1 MLTYW
6 PRRRIASMVP
16 SINSLR
22 RSTLCWCHRRFR
34 PSVFVVPAGM
44 CCATIAGPIRSII
57 SIVRL
62 NSEDFPP
69 GPQTTALCPGRGNCY
84 LGKTGRLSHSSGVRH
99 RHRVATSIADDGVMA
114 VGLNGGPT
122 PGPKHRADPQR
133 PPTALTDPATL
144 PSGAPTKP
152 ASLAESFAGAD
163 PQADAERRQG
173 LRRMKVVALSFLI
186 GATGVFLG
194 CRWAQAAGFTAAWV
208 GYVGAA
214 GEAGMV
220 GALADWF
227 AVTALFKHPLGIPI
241 PHTAIIKRKKDQL
254 GEGLGTFVRETF
266 LSREVVG
273 TKSRDAQIPSRLGK
287 WLSDTSH
294 AERVAAES
302 ATVLR
307 VVVELLRDDDVQHVI
322 DRMIVRRLAD
332 RAFQWSLNAG
342 EVIQRVIERDSPTWS
357 PRFIDHLVGDRI
369 HRELMDFT
377 DKVRRNP
384 EHELRRSATRFLFEF
399 ADDLQHD
406 DTTIARAEA
415 VKEQLMSR
423 EEVTNA
429 AATAWTTLKRL
440 VLEGVDDPSSALRTR
455 ITDAVVSIG
464 ESLRDDAELRDKV
477 DNWIVR
483 GAEHLV
489 GQYGVEITAIITD
502 TIERWDAEEASRRI
516 ELHVDR
522 DLQFIRINGTVV
534 GSLAGLIIYGLAQLL
549 F

>member
-1 MLTYW
+1 
-6 PRRRIASMVP
+6 
-16 SINSLR
+16 
-22 RSTLCWCHRRFR
+22 
-34 PSVFVVPAGM
+34 
-44 CCATIAGPIRSII
+44 
-57 SIVRL
+57 
-62 NSEDFPP
+62 
-69 GPQTTALCPGRGNCY
+69 
-84 LGKTGRLSHSSGVRH
+84 
-99 RHRVATSIADDGVMA
+99 MA
-114 VGLNGGPT
+114 VGLNGIPA

-133 PPTALTDPATL
+133 PPGRADLVPLPLGDP
-144 PSGAPTKP
+144 GKP
-152 ASLAESFAGAD
+152 ASLAESFVGAD
-163 PQADAERRQG
+163 PQADAERQRA
-173 LRRMKVVALSFLI
+173 LRRMKVVALSFLV
-186 GATGVFLG
+186 GATVVFLG
-194 CRWAQAAGFTAAWV
+194 CRWAQAGGMTAAWI
-208 GYVGAA
+208 GYLGAA

-254 GEGLGTFVRETF
+254 GEGLGTFVRENF
-266 LSREVVG
+266 LSPEVVS
-273 TKSRDAQIPSRLGK
+273 TKIRDAQVPSRLGK
-287 WLSDTSH
+287 WLSEQSH

-307 VVVELLRDDDVQHVI
+307 VLVELLRDDDVQQLI
-322 DRMIVRRLAD
+322 DRLIVRRIAEPQWGPPVGRVLSTLLAENRQEALIQLLAD

-377 DKVRRNP
+377 DKVRRNQ
-384 EHELRRSATRFLFEF
+384 EHELRRSATKFLFEF
-399 ADDLQHD
+399 ADDLQND
-406 DTTIARAEA
+406 DATIARAEA

-429 AATAWTTLKRL
+429 AGTAWKTLKRL

-455 ITDAVVSIG
+455 IADAVVGIG

-477 DNWIVR
+477 DNWIAR

-489 GQYGVEITAIITD
+489 AQYGVEITAIITD

-516 ELHVDR
+516 ELHVGR

-534 GSLAGLIIYGLAQLL
+534 GSLAGLIIYAVAQLL

>member
-1 MLTYW
+1 
-6 PRRRIASMVP
+6 
-16 SINSLR
+16 
-22 RSTLCWCHRRFR
+22 
-34 PSVFVVPAGM
+34 
-44 CCATIAGPIRSII
+44 
-57 SIVRL
+57 
-62 NSEDFPP
+62 
-69 GPQTTALCPGRGNCY
+69 
-84 LGKTGRLSHSSGVRH
+84 
-99 RHRVATSIADDGVMA
+99 
-114 VGLNGGPT
+114 
-122 PGPKHRADPQR
+122 
-133 PPTALTDPATL
+133 
-144 PSGAPTKP
+144 
-152 ASLAESFAGAD
+152 
-163 PQADAERRQG
+163 
-173 LRRMKVVALSFLI
+173 MKIVALSFLV
-186 GATGVFLG
+186 GATVVFLG
-194 CRWAQAAGFTAAWV
+194 CRWAQAAGVTDVWV
-208 GYVGAA
+208 GYLGAA
-214 GEAGMV
+214 AEAGMV

-254 GEGLGTFVRETF
+254 GEGLGTFVRENF
-266 LSREVVG
+266 LSPEVVQ
-273 TKSRDAQIPSRLGK
+273 TKLRDAQIPGRLGK
-287 WLSDTSH
+287 WLSETSH

-307 VVVELLRDDDVQHVI
+307 VLVELLRDDDVQHVI
-322 DRMIVRRLAD
+322 DRMIVRRIAEPQWGPPVGRVLSTLLAEHRQEALIQLLAD

-384 EHELRRSATRFLFEF
+384 DHELRRSATRFLFEF

-406 DTTIARAEA
+406 DATIARAEA

-429 AATAWTTLKRL
+429 AGTAWKTLKRL

-455 ITDAVVSIG
+455 IADAVMSIG

-489 GQYGVEITAIITD
+489 AQYGVEITAIITD

-516 ELHVDR
+516 ELHVGR

-534 GSLAGLIIYGLAQLL
+534 GSLAGLIIYAIAQLL